1 MNAKLVQNENQA
13 SQTIYLDAREIF
25 VTCDF
30 IPDDDTTPASAI
42 DADLAN
48 KCFI

>member
-1 MNAKLVQNENQA
+1 MNAKLVQNGNQA

-30 IPDDDTTPASAI
+30 IPDDDTPASAI